1 MSPAL
6 QLPARITSRVIAL
19 RRLSATGRELTLER
33 GGLPFRAGQLVT
45 VHGPDELADRSYT
58 ICSGEQDD
66 QLQILFRLIP
76 HGRLTP
82 RLDALRVGD
91 HIELSGPLGEFTL
104 RDPAAQ
110 IFFFATGTGVAP
122 ARSFLRSHPGLN
134 LTLVHGVREEADL
147 FYRGEFGGI
156 DYRPCVSGGAPPL
169 FHGRVT
175 GLAAAMDL
183 PAGAHY
189 YLCGANEMFY
199 DMRDVLAA
207 RGVPPEHV
215 FTEAYYYR
223 ADD

>member
-1 MSPAL
+1 MPPAVHV
-6 QLPARITSRVIAL
+6 PARITSRVIAL
-19 RRLSATGRELTLER
+19 RRLSATGRELTLAR
-33 GGLPFRAGQLVT
+33 GGLPFHAGQLVT
-45 VHGPDELADRSYT
+45 VHGPDELEDRSYT
-58 ICSGEQDD
+58 ICSGERDNHL
-66 QLQILFRLIP
+66 QLLFRLIP

-82 RLDALRVGD
+82 RLDALREGD
-91 HIELSGPLGEFTL
+91 RIELSGPLGEFTL

-110 IFFFATGTGVAP
+110 IFFFATGTGIAP
-122 ARSFLRSHPGLN
+122 ARSYLRSHPGLN

-147 FYRGEFGGI
+147 FYREEFGGI
-156 DYRPCVSGGAPPL
+156 DYRPCIPGGAAP
-169 FHGRVT
+169 FYRGRVT
-175 GLAAAMDL
+175 GLAAEMAL

-207 RGVPPEHV
+207 RGVPPEHI